1 MADPNDSKLLMEIHA
16 DVQVIKAKLDSDY
29 RALYGNGH
37 PGLIEEVANLKRDLA
52 ILKAKQSWF
61 GTALAGWLS
70 VIAWLVTTTVS
81 VVSIILK

>member
-1 MADPNDSKLLMEIHA
+1 MPDDTETIIREIYAEVREIKTKLE
-16 DVQVIKAKLDSDY
+16 SDY

-37 PGLIEEVANLKRDLA
+37 PGLIEDVANLKRELA
-52 ILKAKQSWF
+52 IIKAKQSWF

-70 VIAWLVTTTVS
+70 VVAWLVTTAVS

>member
-1 MADPNDSKLLMEIHA
+1 MSDDTETLIREIYAKVREIDTKLGA
-16 DVQVIKAKLDSDY
+16 DY

-37 PGLIEEVANLKRDLA
+37 PGLIAEVADLKRELE
-52 ILKAKQSWF
+52 IQKAKQSWF

-70 VIAWLVTTTVS
+70 VIAWLVTTTIS